1 MDKSE
6 KKSGK
11 GLKVL
16 AVLLLIISFGLIGS
30 GVYLKF
36 MNDNK
41 KEEPKEEVIDEP
53 IITEE
58 ELDIESDEVVS
69 LFNLLQLNNITNPM
83 VSTDIKDYYFTKNDI
98 NDDLKLYLG
107 ISTLDKVVNFDVTSN
122 TPIEIEVK
130 EIEDN
135 ILKIFDSER
144 EDKTYKDLTLNNS
157 LVAKYKSETNK
168 YSIEVSNTE
177 VTDKSQY
184 YGEVVSANKEGD
196 IITLVIRTYYASYE
210 DIDNNPNTPSVFNL
224 YKDSTKSEKIS
235 EIVEGYTEL
244 PKIKDLSIEE
254 NKFQDYKFI
263 FTSSN
268 DGYKL
273 TSFNK
278 VTK

>member
-41 KEEPKEEVIDEP
+41 KEEPKEEVIEEP

-58 ELDIESDEVVS
+58 ELDIESDEVVG

-83 VSTDIKDYYFTKNDI
+83 VSTDIKDYYFTQKDI
-98 NDDLKLYLG
+98 NDDLKLFLG

-254 NKFQDYKFI
+254 NKFKDYKFI

>member
-41 KEEPKEEVIDEP
+41 KEEPKEEAIEKP

-107 ISTLDKVVNFDVTSN
+107 ISTLNKVVNFDVTSN

-184 YGEVVSANKEGD
+184 YGEVVTANKEGD

>member
-41 KEEPKEEVIDEP
+41 KEEPKEEAIEKP

-83 VSTDIKDYYFTKNDI
+83 VSTDIKDYYFTQKDI

-107 ISTLDKVVNFDVTSN
+107 ISTLNKVVNFDVTSN

-235 EIVEGYTEL
+235 EIAEGYTEL
-244 PKIKDLSIEE
+244 PKIKALSIEE

>member
-30 GVYLKF
+30 GLYLKF

-58 ELDIESDEVVS
+58 ELDIESDEVVG

-83 VSTDIKDYYFTKNDI
+83 VSTDIKDYYFTQNDI

-144 EDKTYKDLTLNNS
+144 EEKTYKDLTLNNS
-157 LVAKYKSETNK
+157 LVAKYNSETNK

-184 YGEVVSANKEGD
+184 YGEVVFANKEGD
-196 IITLVIRTYYASYE
+196 IITIVIRTYYASYE
-210 DIDNNPNTPSVFNL
+210 DIDNNPDTPSVFNL

-244 PKIKDLSIEE
+244 PKIKDLSIEA
-254 NKFQDYKFI
+254 NKFQDYDFI
-263 FTSSN
+263 FTSFD

>member
-41 KEEPKEEVIDEP
+41 KEEPKEEAIEKP

-83 VSTDIKDYYFTKNDI
+83 VSTDIKDYYFTQKDI
-98 NDDLKLYLG
+98 NDDLKLFLG

-196 IITLVIRTYYASYE
+196 LITLVIRTYYASYE

-224 YKDSTKSEKIS
+224 YKDSTKNEKIS
-235 EIVEGYTEL
+235 DKAEGYTEL
-244 PKIKDLSIEE
+244 PKLKDISIDE

-263 FTSSN
+263 FNSST

>member
-41 KEEPKEEVIDEP
+41 KEEPKEEAIEKP
-53 IITEE
+53 TITEE

-83 VSTDIKDYYFTKNDI
+83 VSTDIKDYYFTQKDI
-98 NDDLKLYLG
+98 NDDLKLFLG
-107 ISTLDKVVNFDVTSN
+107 IATLDKVVNFDVTSN

-157 LVAKYKSETNK
+157 LVAKYNGETNK

-196 IITLVIRTYYASYE
+196 IITIVIRTYYASYE

-224 YKDSTKSEKIS
+224 YKDSTKNEKIS
-235 EIVEGYTEL
+235 DKAEGYTEL
-244 PKIKDLSIEE
+244 PKLKDISIDE

-263 FTSSN
+263 FTSSTN
-268 DGYKL
+268 GYKL

>member
-30 GVYLKF
+30 GLYLKF

-41 KEEPKEEVIDEP
+41 KEEPKEEVIEEP

-58 ELDIESDEVVS
+58 ELDIDSDEVVS
-69 LFNLLQLNNITNPM
+69 LVNLLQLTNITNPM
-83 VSTDIKDYYFTKNDI
+83 VSTDIKDYYFTQNDI

-107 ISTLDKVVNFDVTSN
+107 ISTLDKVVNFDVNST

-144 EDKTYKDLTLNNS
+144 EDKTYKDITLNDS
-157 LVAKYKSETNK
+157 LVAKYNGETNK

-184 YGEVVSANKEGD
+184 YGEVVSAKKEGD

-210 DIDNNPNTPSVFNL
+210 DIDNNPETPSVFNL

-235 EIVEGYTEL
+235 EIAEGYTEL
-244 PKIKDLSIEE
+244 PKIKDTSIDE
-254 NKFQDYKFI
+254 NKFQDYEFI
-263 FTSSN
+263 FTSSV

>member
-83 VSTDIKDYYFTKNDI
+83 VSTDIKDYYFTQKDI

-107 ISTLDKVVNFDVTSN
+107 ISTLDKVVNFNVTSN

-184 YGEVVSANKEGD
+184 YGEVVSANKEGN
-196 IITLVIRTYYASYE
+196 IITIVIRTYYASYE

>member
-1 MDKSE
+1 MNKSE

-16 AVLLLIISFGLIGS
+16 AVLLLIISLCLIGS

-41 KEEPKEEVIDEP
+41 KEEPKEEVIEEP

-58 ELDIESDEVVS
+58 ELDIDSDEVVS
-69 LFNLLQLNNITNPM
+69 LFNLLQLNNITNPV
-83 VSTDIKDYYFTKNDI
+83 VSSDIKDYYFTKNDI

-107 ISTLDKVVNFDVTSN
+107 ISTLDKVVNFDVNST

-130 EIEDN
+130 DIEDN

-144 EDKTYKDLTLNNS
+144 TDKTYKDFTLNNS
-157 LVAKYKSETNK
+157 LVAKYNSETNK

-184 YGEVVSANKEGD
+184 YGEVVSAKKEGD

-210 DIDNNPNTPSVFNL
+210 DIDNNPETPSVFNL

-235 EIVEGYTEL
+235 EIAEGYTEL
-244 PKIKDLSIEE
+244 PKIKDTSIDE
-254 NKFQDYKFI
+254 NKFQDYEFI
-263 FTSSN
+263 FTSST

>member
-41 KEEPKEEVIDEP
+41 KEEPKEEAIEEP

-184 YGEVVSANKEGD
+184 YGEVISANKEGD

-254 NKFQDYKFI
+254 NKFKDYKFI

>member
-41 KEEPKEEVIDEP
+41 KEEPKEEAIEKP

-83 VSTDIKDYYFTKNDI
+83 VSTDIKDYYFTQKDI
-98 NDDLKLYLG
+98 NDDLKLFLG
-107 ISTLDKVVNFDVTSN
+107 IATLDKVVNFDVTSN

-196 IITLVIRTYYASYE
+196 ITTLVIRTYYASYE

-235 EIVEGYTEL
+235 EIAEGYTEL

>member
-41 KEEPKEEVIDEP
+41 KEEPKEEAIEKP

-58 ELDIESDEVVS
+58 ELDIESDEVVG

-83 VSTDIKDYYFTKNDI
+83 VSTDIKDYYFTQKDI

-135 ILKIFDSER
+135 ILKIFDSKR

-210 DIDNNPNTPSVFNL
+210 DIDNNPDTPSVFNL

>member
-41 KEEPKEEVIDEP
+41 KEEPKEEVIEEP
-53 IITEE
+53 TITEE
-58 ELDIESDEVVS
+58 ELDIESDEVVG

-83 VSTDIKDYYFTKNDI
+83 VSTDIKDYYFTQKDI

-235 EIVEGYTEL
+235 EIAEGYTEL